1 MVFNLSQTDPRPIY
15 QQILDEIR
23 RGIVVGLYKV
33 GEPIPSVRQ
42 LAVDLK
48 VNPNTVAQA
57 YRELERLGVVEVR
70 RGQGTFVSP
79 QTSRDSER
87 RTLITTLANKAVVE
101 AKRNSIGLG
110 ELIEAIRSIQL
121 SEESAE

>member
-70 RGQGTFVSP
+70 RGQGTFVSA
-79 QTSRDSER
+79 QTSRDNER

-121 SEESAE
+121 SEESVE

>member
-42 LAVDLK
+42 LAVELK

-70 RGQGTFVSP
+70 RGQGTFVSS
-79 QTSRDSER
+79 QTTRDSER
-87 RTLITTLANKAVVE
+87 RTLITTLAHKAVVE

-110 ELIEAIRSIQL
+110 ELLEAIRSIQL